1 MIESLSY
8 IFNPA
13 NFEAHGIHFT
23 QTPILFWVLIWGNL
37 LIFIAYQLIPAAL
50 LYLVWKRKDI
60 MFTPIFWLFAAFI
73 VLCGIHHLIH
83 VITFWY
89 PIYGIEAV
97 EDWLTGLV
105 SIGTFFAVL
114 YILPLALKLKTPK
127 ELDIVNQQLKAANQ
141 QLVASEQQLRAA
153 NQQMVAANQQLS
165 ASEKKVQE
173 KVLELESS
181 NKLMVGRELKMVEL
195 KEKIARYEKDGS

>member
-1 MIESLSY
+1 MLDSLLY
-8 IFNPA
+8 VFNPA
-13 NFEAHGIHFT
+13 NFEAHGIHFVR
-23 QTPILFWVLIWGNL
+23 TPVLFWFLVSANL

-60 MFTPIFWLFAAFI
+60 MFTPIFLLFAAFI

-89 PIYGIEAV
+89 PIYGIEAI

-127 ELDIVNQQLKAANQ
+127 ELDIINQQLKAANQ
-141 QLVASEQQLRAA
+141 QLAASEQQLKAG
-153 NQQMVAANQQLS
+153 NQQMTAANQQLA
-165 ASEKKVQE
+165 ASEKKLQE
-173 KVLELESS
+173 KILELEKF
-181 NKLMVGRELKMVEL
+181 NKLTVDRELKMVEL
-195 KEKIARYEKDGS
+195 KEKIARYEKNES